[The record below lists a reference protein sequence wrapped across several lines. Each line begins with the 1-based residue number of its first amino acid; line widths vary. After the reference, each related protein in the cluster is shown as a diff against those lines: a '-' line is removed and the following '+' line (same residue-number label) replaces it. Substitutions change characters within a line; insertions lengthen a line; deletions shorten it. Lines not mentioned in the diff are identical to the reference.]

1 MLSPVKLTPNMEMGT
16 LVNAIN
22 NNFNQLESENRTKVI
37 KDENGVNRI
46 LLGKSPK
53 GVYGLY
59 ISKPNIDVLKE
70 LSK

>member
-1 MLSPVKLTPNMEMGT
+1 MKMGT

-22 NNFNQLESENRTKVI
+22 NNFNQLESENRTKII

-59 ISKPNIDVLKE
+59 ISKPGIDVVDE